1 MNEPALAVE
10 PPLRRV
16 VRLLDRPV
24 EPANR
29 QDRQDHRPART
40 SEPAPEHDRTRPAH
54 CRIAMQ
60 FED

>member
-1 MNEPALAVE
+1 MNDTALAVE

-16 VRLLDRPV
+16 VRLVDHSPAEQPEAVVRTV
-24 EPANR
+24 EPA
-29 QDRQDHRPART
+29 PV
-40 SEPAPEHDRTRPAH
+40 HDRGRAAS

>member
-1 MNEPALAVE
+1 MNDTALAVE

-16 VRLLDRPV
+16 VRLVDRPAEQPEPGLRTP
-24 EPANR
+24 EPA
-29 QDRQDHRPART
+29 A
-40 SEPAPEHDRTRPAH
+40 AHDRSRPAH

>member
-1 MNEPALAVE
+1 MTDTTLAVE

-16 VRLLDRPV
+16 VRLIDRPADPEPPARRPEPGSGA
-24 EPANR
+24 EPA
-29 QDRQDHRPART
+29 
-40 SEPAPEHDRTRPAH
+40 HDRSRPAH

>member
-1 MNEPALAVE
+1 MNDTALAVE

-16 VRLLDRPV
+16 VRLVEHRPTERPEATVRTV
-24 EPANR
+24 EPASA
-29 QDRQDHRPART
+29 PA
-40 SEPAPEHDRTRPAH
+40 HDRGRAAS